1 MAHHCPAWLWS
12 EDLTHAHP
20 GSWPLAFGAGAGV
33 NPTKLTEVEEDV
45 ANFLLIRGKYA
56 YLGNGWTG
64 CGHFYEYPAEQFNAD
79 YGEPLGM
86 AKETAADSGIFVRE
100 WSKATIKMD
109 CNSYTPT
116 ITFK

>member
-1 MAHHCPAWLWS
+1 
-12 EDLTHAHP
+12 
-20 GSWPLAFGAGAGV
+20 LAFGAGAGV

-64 CGHFYEYPAEQFNAD
+64 CGHFYEYPSVEFNAD

>member
-1 MAHHCPAWLWS
+1 MLLFIAP
-12 EDLTHAHP
+12 
-20 GSWPLAFGAGAGV
+20 GV

-79 YGEPLGM
+79 YGEPLGL
-86 AKETAADSGIFVRE
+86 AKETAPDSGIFVRE

-116 ITFK
+116 ITMKQE

>member
-1 MAHHCPAWLWS
+1 MLLFTAP
-12 EDLTHAHP
+12 
-20 GSWPLAFGAGAGV
+20 GV

-45 ANFLLIRGKYA
+45 TNFLLIRGKYA

-79 YGEPLGM
+79 YGEPLGL
-86 AKETAADSGIFVRE
+86 AKETGPDSGIFVRE

-116 ITFK
+116 ITMK

>member
-1 MAHHCPAWLWS
+1 MDPK
-12 EDLTHAHP
+12 
-20 GSWPLAFGAGAGV
+20 
-33 NPTKLTEVEEDV
+33 NLTEVDEDI

-79 YGEPLGM
+79 YGEPLGL
-86 AKETAADSGIFVRE
+86 AKETAPDSGVFVRE

-116 ITFK
+116 ITMK